1 MNDTSKPTPD
11 SPPAP
16 AAAPGPLLPRVYD
29 LELPGCREA
38 QLSPEEVDHFKTNG
52 FIVKKGLIDPF
63 ELERVADSVW
73 SAAAQL
79 RFPLDRNDP
88 ATYTLPKDHGLFP
101 ETEPKHTYHDGAG
114 IPNYFGGKTGGWTW
128 RHYAP
133 CTEDWFLER
142 TARHANVQAVVRQLI
157 GENVRP
163 SERCRGLYVVFPQ
176 SSDLDGGLSMHT
188 DGIASQLNCMIYA
201 AACPPGGG
209 GFTLWPGSHRSCYYH
224 METEYNMEPKEG
236 YAELLAEIKAT
247 VEPVEIA
254 AEAGDCCFWHP
265 RSAHSAG
272 VNTTSQLRIVV
283 PCDFQQDNPTEPLP
297 PYSGYSLRK
306 ARATGKSLSPENS
319 GKKDELRLQWWI
331 DTREFTAP
339 DSPPRRDMW
348 EDWAI

>member
-1 MNDTSKPTPD
+1 
-11 SPPAP
+11 
-16 AAAPGPLLPRVYD
+16 
-29 LELPGCREA
+29 
-38 QLSPEEVDHFKTNG
+38 
-52 FIVKKGLIDPF
+52 
-63 ELERVADSVW
+63 
-73 SAAAQL
+73 
-79 RFPLDRNDP
+79 
-88 ATYTLPKDHGLFP
+88 
-101 ETEPKHTYHDGAG
+101 
-114 IPNYFGGKTGGWTW
+114 
-128 RHYAP
+128 
-133 CTEDWFLER
+133 
-142 TARHANVQAVVRQLI
+142 
-157 GENVRP
+157 
-163 SERCRGLYVVFPQ
+163 
-176 SSDLDGGLSMHT
+176 
-188 DGIASQLNCMIYA
+188 
-201 AACPPGGG
+201 
-209 GFTLWPGSHRSCYYH
+209 

-254 AEAGDCCFWHP
+254 AEAGDCCFWYP